1 MNWKSGVAVCFA
13 FLGSPIR
20 INASVVLLL
29 HHSTVNIVSLLIW
42 CINSTFKSCLTDVFL
57 CFCVL
62 SDVISYKHLGSTIW
76 MQNTNLKVSY
86 TQDLDSQLLFQRFVE
101 LQDAKFIDAWQISK
115 IDFKKPVMKQ

>member
-62 SDVISYKHLGSTIW
+62 SDVISYKHLGSTI
-76 MQNTNLKVSY
+76 KFECK
-86 TQDLDSQLLFQRFVE
+86 TQ
-101 LQDAKFIDAWQISK
+101 I
-115 IDFKKPVMKQ
+115 